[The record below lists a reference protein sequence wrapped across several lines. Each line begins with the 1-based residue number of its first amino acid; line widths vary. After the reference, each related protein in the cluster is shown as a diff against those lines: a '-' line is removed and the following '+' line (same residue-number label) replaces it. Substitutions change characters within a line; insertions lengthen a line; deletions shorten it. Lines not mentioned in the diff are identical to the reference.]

1 MRLIDADAF
10 IDFIDAATTG
20 APSSLAFP
28 SKVVDMIKSRPTVE
42 AIPIVHARWVGESD
56 GYADGLPVYDAWRCN
71 ECGYTIDDGTDDPD
85 LLPAFCPNCGS
96 NMDGDAD
103 E

>member
-1 MRLIDADAF
+1 MRLIDVDALVNQ
-10 IDFIDAATTG
+10 I
-20 APSSLAFP
+20 
-28 SKVVDMIKSRPTVE
+28 RQEPTDGMYTEEILKIIAEQPIVE

-56 GYADGLPVYDAWRCN
+56 GYADGLPVYDVWHCG

-103 E
+103 G